1 LWRFRQLPGFAGPDS
16 RGRLSPHGS
25 LQNLRRMVHF
35 TFRTMRGRLPQ
46 KTEPLARGGVRASG
60 KAMGE
65 GSYYARTENLER
77 RKHGKIVTKNE
88 QKLLRKTNKVVTKS
102 EQGAG
107 GSQAILPR
115 LSFQGYLLSR
125 TH

>member
-1 LWRFRQLPGFAGPDS
+1 MVRCKICGAWFI
-16 RGRLSPHGS
+16 S
-25 LQNLRRMVHF
+25 LFERCADDCHKN
-35 TFRTMRGRLPQ
+35 
-46 KTEPLARGGVRASG
+46 TEPLARGGVRASG